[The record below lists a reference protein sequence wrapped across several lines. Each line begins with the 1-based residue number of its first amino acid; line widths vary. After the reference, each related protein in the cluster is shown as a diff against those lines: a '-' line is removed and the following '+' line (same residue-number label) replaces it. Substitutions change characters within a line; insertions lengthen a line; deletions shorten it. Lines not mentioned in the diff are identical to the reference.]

1 VIVEWSAQARLDR
14 NSQLLHIAEH
24 NPQAA
29 IDQGELIRRQITILV
44 DHPDIGRPGRR
55 RGTRELVV
63 SRSPFVIIYR
73 INSAR
78 KQIEILRLLHGAQR
92 WPPKR

>member
-1 VIVEWSAQARLDR
+1 MVDWLAQARLDR
-14 NSQLLHIAEH
+14 NSQLLHIAEQ

-29 IDQGELIRRQITILV
+29 IDQGELIRRQVALLAE
-44 DHPDIGRPGRR
+44 HPEIGRTGRR

-73 INSAR
+73 INSR
-78 KQIEILRLLHGAQR
+78 HETIEILRLLHGAQQ